1 MRPAAGGI
9 PAGRPGPAEEKW
21 PIPAPIAIVGA
32 ASPIGQFLIKRCRD
46 SAIVFHAIGRR
57 SRLLESGRVH
67 AFDER
72 SGRFDPPIRTAG
84 AVITC
89 APLPTIDRVMQMAD
103 CLHAARVLA
112 FGSTGRFSKSAS
124 STRVERDFVSQQIEA
139 EQRYEACSR
148 QRGIAWTLFR
158 PTMIYGAGSDLNVA
172 FIGKFIRRFGFFPV
186 PRGANG
192 LRQPVHADDL
202 AGACLAALGCE
213 RTFGRPYNLGGGERL
228 GYAEMVARIF
238 SALHLRPRR
247 VTIPFWAYKRLV
259 QMIRTIPRFQYI
271 SPDMVDRMRVD
282 LVADHSDAQRDFG
295 YAPRPFFPTAG
306 DILGTPE
313 H

>member
-1 MRPAAGGI
+1 MRPAATS
-9 PAGRPGPAEEKW
+9 GPAEEGR
-21 PIPAPIAIVGA
+21 PIHPSIAIVGA

-46 SAIVFHAIGRR
+46 YAIVFHAIGRHAR
-57 SRLLESGRVH
+57 RCEDDRVH
-67 AFDER
+67 SFDER
-72 SGRFDPPIRTAG
+72 SGRFDPPIRAAG

-103 CLHAARVLA
+103 CLNASRVLA
-112 FGSTGRFSKSAS
+112 FGSTGRFSKSTS

-139 EQRYEACSR
+139 EQRYEARSR
-148 QRGIAWTLFR
+148 QQGIAWTLFR

-186 PRGANG
+186 PRGADG

-202 AGACLAALGCE
+202 ASACLAALGCA

-238 SALHLRPRR
+238 GALHLRPRR

-259 QMIRTIPRFQYI
+259 QMIRTLPRFRYI

-282 LVADHSDAQRDFG
+282 LIADHSDAQRDFG
-295 YAPRPFFPTAG
+295 YAPRPFFPTSG
-306 DILGTPE
+306 DILGAPT